1 MEARDRRARL
11 DRFLAQQET
20 QAYRM
25 AYAMTQNRE
34 DALDLVQDSMLRLV
48 RHYADRDDAEWTL
61 LFYRILNNRIRDFHR
76 RRRLWRWLPLFGDTR
91 EGDDGREE
99 PQSAA
104 TASAQP
110 RLPEEQLAQS
120 DGLRRIHQALARLP
134 LRQQQAF
141 LMRALQEFS
150 TRETAEALG
159 ISEASVKTHYRR
171 ALQQLRKQLAD
182 DPATHGET
190 A

>member
-1 MEARDRRARL
+1 MEARNRRARL

-48 RHYADRDDAEWTL
+48 RHYADRDDDEWML

-76 RRRLWRWLPLFGDTR
+76 KRRLWRWLPLFGDSR
-91 EGDDGREE
+91 QDGDDRGEQQ
-99 PQSAA
+99 PAA
-104 TASAQP
+104 TASTAPRQP
-110 RLPEEQLAQS
+110 EQRLEQ
-120 DGLRRIHQALARLP
+120 DNDLRRIHQALARLP
-134 LRQQQAF
+134 LRQQQVF

-171 ALQQLRKQLAD
+171 ALQQLRSQLAEA
-182 DPATHGET
+182 PATSGET
-190 A
+190 I

>member
-76 RRRLWRWLPLFGDTR
+76 RRRLWRWLPLFGDSR
-91 EGDDGREE
+91 ESGDGREE
-99 PQSAA
+99 QPSVARVSVQPQ
-104 TASAQP
+104 QP
-110 RLPEEQLAQS
+110 EQQLAQD
-120 DGLRRIHQALARLP
+120 DGLRHIHQALARLP
-134 LRQQQAF
+134 LRQQQVF

-150 TRETAEALG
+150 TRETAKALG

-171 ALQQLRKQLAD
+171 ALQQLRSRLAE
-182 DPATHGET
+182 DPSGEPI
-190 A
+190 